1 MEILFEKQD
10 CHGTLAAGCRFGNS
24 AADPGQPL
32 AVAIGEHPN
41 QALATFAGKGTI
53 LSAPRMAEAETPA
66 SVQTVGAIQSS
77 AIIHV
82 ACLAW
87 NNPCI
92 FPQDPKPQTGTI
104 RTAFFLL
111 RTLLGS
117 RAWYCGISLGFRG
130 GPLRPFA
137 PACDW
142 IQAMLL
148 RAVEENRRLP
158 PGGDRNPNN
167 YVADQ
172 ATLVTI
178 APLLCIL
185 LEVAFDGSR
194 LDQATERPGGG
205 NTAPQRGSITC
216 LGCERV
222 TANLLIFN
230 DLDRAC
236 QGRKTRQNLETAA
249 KPVGLRE
256 FAVHFVGGFLEDQN
270 AVKHSSTSK
279 FIGSAELRPCL
290 RAKRQDFTLKA
301 NKHYVAH

>member
-1 MEILFEKQD
+1 
-10 CHGTLAAGCRFGNS
+10 
-24 AADPGQPL
+24 
-32 AVAIGEHPN
+32 
-41 QALATFAGKGTI
+41 
-53 LSAPRMAEAETPA
+53 
-66 SVQTVGAIQSS
+66 
-77 AIIHV
+77 
-82 ACLAW
+82 
-87 NNPCI
+87 
-92 FPQDPKPQTGTI
+92 
-104 RTAFFLL
+104 
-111 RTLLGS
+111 
-117 RAWYCGISLGFRG
+117 
-130 GPLRPFA
+130 
-137 PACDW
+137 
-142 IQAMLL
+142 MLL

-205 NTAPQRGSITC
+205 NTAPPRGSITC

-256 FAVHFVGGFLEDQN
+256 FAVRFVGGFLEDQN

-279 FIGSAELRPCL
+279 FMGSAGLRPCL